1 MQATVDVISVLHA
14 VLQKAQM
21 QHLSLSS
28 CDIVLF
34 QLLVVQMCPQFFLG
48 SVALVNAKLLV

>member
-1 MQATVDVISVLHA
+1 MEAAVDVKPVLHA

-34 QLLVVQMCPQFFLG
+34 QLLVVQMCP
-48 SVALVNAKLLV
+48 